1 MLLYSVVQN
10 NVNKDPPQDIIQG
23 LIAIASVFKNQTS
36 NRIIFTSGILLL
48 TFSVNRLIVT
58 EVNVLLKCKCSVKNF
73 HFINQSNEW
82 VLNNFVC

>member
-10 NVNKDPPQDIIQG
+10 NVNKDPPQGIIQG
-23 LIAIASVFKNQTS
+23 LIAISSVFKNQTS
-36 NRIIFTSGILLL
+36 NRNIFTSGILPL